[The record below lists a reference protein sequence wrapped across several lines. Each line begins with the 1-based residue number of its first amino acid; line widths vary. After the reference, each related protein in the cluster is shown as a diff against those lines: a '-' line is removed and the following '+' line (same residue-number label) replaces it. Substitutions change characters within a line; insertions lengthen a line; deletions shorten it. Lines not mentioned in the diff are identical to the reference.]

1 MLAYWFTGAAYLD
14 FPGDMLSRSI
24 AEEEIESPRT
34 LLEPP
39 KSYAESKEIQRA
51 VELLQSAQKPL
62 MIVGKGAAYSRSENV
77 INQFAEMT
85 NIPVLATPMGKG
97 DLYH

>member
-1 MLAYWFTGAAYLD
+1 MLN
-14 FPGDMLSRSI
+14 RSI
-24 AEEEIESPRT
+24 PEDQIESPLP

-39 KSYAESKEIQRA
+39 KSCAESGEIQRA
-51 VELLQSAQKPL
+51 VDLLQSAQRPL

-97 DLYH
+97 DF